1 MFIVGSCTL
10 LTDDDDDDDKITVN
24 LFLYDKGNVLT
35 LSEKVIAF

>member
-10 LTDDDDDDDKITVN
+10 LPDDDDDKITVN